1 VSTLIERLLNI
12 PSPLALALITLLVF
26 GEAAVFVGFVL
37 PGETAVLLGGVLAS
51 TGHLPLLVLLPAVVI
66 AAVLGDS
73 AGYEIGR
80 RFGTRL
86 LALRPLGR
94 HHARITTARTSLRE
108 RGGWAVL
115 IGRFTAFLRAAMPA
129 LAGISQMPYPRFLA
143 YNAAGALV
151 WGPGVALLGYCVGM
165 SYAHAERFLGP
176 SSALLV
182 LVFVLIGASIWRRRR
197 NKQPKQG
204 NGNRLHSAHTR
215 STSHKR

>member
-1 VSTLIERLLNI
+1 VSTLIEQVLNL
-12 PSPLALALITLLVF
+12 PSPLELTMVTVLVF

-51 TGHLPLLVLLPAVVI
+51 TGHLPLLVLLPAVVT

-86 LALRPLGR
+86 LSLRPLRR
-94 HHARITTARTSLRE
+94 HHTRITTARTSLRE
-108 RGGWAVL
+108 RGGWAVFL
-115 IGRFTAFLRAAMPA
+115 ARFTALLRAAMSG
-129 LAGISQMPYPRFLA
+129 LAGISHMPYPRFLA

-151 WGPGVALLGYCVGM
+151 SGLGIAMLGYGVGA
-165 SYAHAERFLGP
+165 SFTHAERLLGP

-182 LVFVLIGASIWRRRR
+182 LVLALVGAFAWRHRTRQR
-197 NKQPKQG
+197 KQRVDAQEAG
-204 NGNRLHSAHTR
+204 
-215 STSHKR
+215 